1 MKRGLGEKGKGIFDK
16 PDIPKK
22 KSSKV
27 EKYKS
32 TKVEK
37 KKQISLWLPE
47 NLVRSLKI
55 KAVTQGKTIS
65 NLIKEALEE
74 KLK

>member
-1 MKRGLGEKGKGIFDK
+1 MKRGLGGRGKGIFDK
-16 PDIPKK
+16 PDILKK
-22 KSSKV
+22 KGSKV